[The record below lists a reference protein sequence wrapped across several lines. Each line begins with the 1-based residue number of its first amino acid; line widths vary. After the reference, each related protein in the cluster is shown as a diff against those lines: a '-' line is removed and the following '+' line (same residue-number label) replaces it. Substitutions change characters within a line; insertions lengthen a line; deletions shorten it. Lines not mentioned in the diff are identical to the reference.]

1 MSKVVED
8 LKKAGVRSHRTLET
22 ILRVKAKDPDEA
34 CSLAT
39 EKIYTDIIKERACTK
54 FQEIAKKAKNV
65 ISVTKVRKVN
75 S

>member
-1 MSKVVED
+1 MAKVVED
-8 LKKAGVRSHRTLET
+8 LKKAGVRSHRKLET
-22 ILRVKAKDPDEA
+22 ILRVKAKDPVVA